1 MRTLYLCYFG
11 VREPLVRTQVL
22 PYLRELA
29 RGGVGVSLLTFEPE
43 LKGRWTAE
51 ALEEERSRL
60 EADGIRW
67 FALPYHKRPSVPAT
81 VYDIFAGAWFAARH
95 ARREGVDVLH
105 ARAHVPA
112 AMAMLARVLVPRLRF
127 VFDIRGLMAEEY
139 ADAGVWAKGSPPFR
153 AVKWL
158 ERAAVERADRIVVL
172 TRVMRDWLVKE
183 KLAPA
188 EKIEVIPCC
197 VDFSRYAEG
206 AEGKAAESE
215 KVEGDAAKDER
226 FEVVYAGSATGLYML
241 EEMGRFFAE
250 LRALRPGAF
259 FRVLTMSPPEE
270 VRRVLRGAGLK
281 GEDFHVGRASASEV
295 PAYLGRAR
303 LGVSFR
309 KATFSQIAASP
320 TKIPEYLAAGL
331 PVVSNAGI
339 GDTDEVLEREA
350 VGVLVQRFHRESYAR
365 AAEEA
370 LALADDPSTPARCLA
385 AARRHFDL
393 AAVGGARYLNVYR
406 RLSPQTGDAATPSEG
421 ALTQKSEV
429 GSRKSEGR
437 TSSF

>member
-43 LKGRWTAE
+43 LRERWTAAE
-51 ALEEERSRL
+51 LDAERSRL
-60 EADGIRW
+60 EAEGIRW
-67 FALPYHKRPSVPAT
+67 RCLPYHKRPSVPAT
-81 VYDIFAGAWFAARH
+81 VYDIFAGAWFAWRH
-95 ARREGVDVLH
+95 ARRGGADVLH

-112 AMAMLARVLVPRLRF
+112 AMAMLARLFAPRVKF

-158 ERAAVERADRIVVL
+158 ERAAINRAEQIVVL
-172 TRVMRDWLVKE
+172 TRAMRDWLVKE

-188 EKIEVIPCC
+188 AKIEVIPCC
-197 VDFSRYAEG
+197 VDFSLYEG
-206 AEGKAAESE
+206 GGGGKSSPQSE
-215 KVEGDAAKDER
+215 EDSTKGGR

-281 GEDFHVGRASASEV
+281 REDFWVGRAAAAEV
-295 PAYLGRAR
+295 PAILRGAR

-370 LALADDPSTPARCLA
+370 LALADDRATPARCLA
-385 AARRHFDL
+385 AARKHFDL

-406 RLSPQTGDAATPSEG
+406 RLSPQTGDAATPSSIMMNDE
-421 ALTQKSEV
+421 
-429 GSRKSEGR
+429 R
-437 TSSF
+437 

>member
-43 LKGRWTAE
+43 SKERWTAE
-51 ALEEERSRL
+51 DLNDERSRL
-60 EADGIRW
+60 EAEGIRW

-95 ARREGVDVLH
+95 ARREGVEVLH

-112 AMAMLARVLVPRLRF
+112 AMAMLARVLAPRLKF

-139 ADAGVWAKGSPPFR
+139 ADAGVWAKGSLPFR

-158 ERAAVERADRIVVL
+158 ERAAIERADRIVVL

-188 EKIEVIPCC
+188 AKVEVIPCC
-197 VDFSRYAEG
+197 VDFSRYAED
-206 AEGKAAESE
+206 AEGKAAATQ
-215 KVEGDAAKDER
+215 KRAGDAATGGR

-270 VRRVLRGAGLK
+270 VKRVLSGAGLE
-281 GEDFHVGRASASEV
+281 GEDFHVGKASASEV

-339 GDTDEVLEREA
+339 GDTDELFEREG
-350 VGVLVQRFHRESYAR
+350 VGVLVQRFHREAYAR

-370 LALADDPSTPARCLA
+370 LALADDPATPARCLA
-385 AARRHFDL
+385 AARKHFDL
-393 AAVGGARYLNVYR
+393 AGVGGARYLNVYR
-406 RLSPQTGDAATPSEG
+406 RLSRQTGEAASPSSIMMNDE
-421 ALTQKSEV
+421 
-429 GSRKSEGR
+429 R
-437 TSSF
+437 